1 MSIQDDHWDP
11 DIARAI
17 GSAGPAGRPKPLAAD
32 ELNLVPGKGNL
43 GGETNLAANG
53 DRMAERRTDFA
64 DEQG

>member
-1 MSIQDDHWDP
+1 MSMQEDHWDY

-32 ELNLVPGKGNL
+32 ELSLVPEKGNL

-53 DRMAERRTDFA
+53 DLMNERRTDFFDDRA
-64 DEQG
+64 

>member
-1 MSIQDDHWDP
+1 MSIHDDHWDY
-11 DIARAI
+11 DIARGT

-32 ELNLVPGKGNL
+32 ELNLVPEKGNL

-53 DRMAERRTDFA
+53 DLMAERRTEFF

>member
-1 MSIQDDHWDP
+1 MSIQDDHWDH

-32 ELNLVPGKGNL
+32 ELYLVPGKGNL
-43 GGETNLAANG
+43 GGETNFAANG
-53 DRMAERRTDFA
+53 DRMAERRTEFA